1 MRKIQDQWVISPQDV
16 IAELECNHRL
26 HLEWSVISELI
37 PPAEKENSDELELLA
52 EQGKIHESKIAEQL
66 RSTGTFIDIGKP
78 SFTFEALTAT
88 HERTMKAVADGIETI
103 YQAAFFNG

>member
-1 MRKIQDQWVISPQDV
+1 VRKIQDQWVISPQDV

-52 EQGKIHESKIAEQL
+52 EQGRFMNRK
-66 RSTGTFIDIGKP
+66 
-78 SFTFEALTAT
+78 
-88 HERTMKAVADGIETI
+88 
-103 YQAAFFNG
+103 